1 MLAKTRNSSDN
12 TPRLTSEKGINLDEV
27 VSEPF
32 TVQSVFEFQGPM
44 GIAI

>member
-1 MLAKTRNSSDN
+1 MLPNTRNSTDN
-12 TPRLTSEKGINLDEV
+12 SPRLTSEKGINLDEV

-44 GIAI
+44 GMAV